1 MNVHEISGAV
11 TIHISW
17 YAILPLLSIFI
28 PILGSL
34 LILIFHKRE
43 KMRNAL
49 VVSTT
54 LLDFLTVI
62 LMYKP
67 VIEGIKKNGHLYR
80 YLEYRLPTLLDL
92 GINFKVDAVSL
103 LIGLVTSFI
112 WLLSCIYAT
121 SYMSAEHARTRY
133 FFFALLTLAANLGI
147 LFTKDFFS
155 LFLFFELM
163 AIFSFVLVVHEE
175 TKEAMEAGYLYLFMC
190 IIGGLALLAGI
201 VLMYIYTGTAE
212 IKPIYRLLEENMPTP
227 LRYLMAT
234 LMTIGFGT
242 KAGVFFLH
250 VWLPEAHPI
259 APTPAS
265 ALLSG
270 LIIKA
275 GAYGIL
281 RTVNTLFAPVEV
293 SSYLRKAAE
302 SGILTNLGY
311 WLIWLGVITMFF
323 GVVNALLSANCK
335 RMLAYHSISQMGY
348 IVLGLGCA
356 AFLGEEGA
364 MGLAGAIYHIVNHA
378 LFKSALFLSVGAVYF
393 RTRELDMYKLGGM
406 WRNMPFV
413 AVACFIAVMGIS
425 GVPLFNGFASKTIL
439 HHAIIEAYEH
449 TISHHPDLWLI
460 AAEVFFCLTAFGTF
474 CSNVKMWLFVFVW
487 RQPEKFKDTKP
498 APLSMQIALGALSAA
513 ILFIG
518 IKPNWLLE
526 KFIGPALTDF
536 GFNPSSH
543 AYHILYNA
551 HIEKG
556 IRSTIPL
563 LYDPKT
569 LSFLNLEVVHNL
581 LAGGLVI
588 LGGGMTF
595 ILGYRF
601 GWFHVE
607 PPEWISVKYWY
618 ILLAK
623 GFSIAISRPS
633 QVISQS
639 VDNFYYFIAR
649 EFLAIPFKLSHL
661 RRKIKNNLIPI
672 VFGLSEETQVSLWQ
686 LELANFLEKERRDSI
701 RRLMRHYHLEL
712 IRKGVPAKE
721 RGEKLQKEKR
731 EAYEEA
737 QKIVETEEQI
747 IKKSEEAMVMAGIA
761 RARRRESLLN
771 LCRLLSEIRKNGN
784 SKNSLKR
791 LKTVRQIIPQITAK
805 RRGLL
810 GKDIVISLAQEIKE
824 NIMAFVEEG
833 EFWEKLLDKAVQ
845 EIFQVEL
852 SYRRIEKGILEKTAG
867 WFRKMMRIAAE
878 ILTEER
884 VPWEVERYV
893 SQKEVA
899 EARAAIRRYTRDMSL
914 NLLVIILL
922 IMLIAILTLLPLSK

>member
-1 MNVHEISGAV
+1 MIGHEVAGPITINISPLAV
-11 TIHISW
+11 LPVA
-17 YAILPLLSIFI
+17 AIIIPLLGAFFVIF
-28 PILGSL
+28 LS
-34 LILIFHKRE
+34 KKE
-43 KMRNAL
+43 KLRNVVVVATTAL
-49 VVSTT
+49 T
-54 LLDFLTVI
+54 LLVI
-62 LMYKP
+62 VLMYKP
-67 VIEGIKKNGHLYR
+67 VIEGLHYHEHLYR
-80 YLEYRLPTLLDL
+80 YLEFNLSLFMDL
-92 GINFKVDAVSL
+92 GINFRVDAIGL
-103 LIGLVTSFI
+103 LIALVTAFV

-121 SYMSAEHARTRY
+121 SYMSVEHAQNR
-133 FFFALLTLAANLGI
+133 FFFFILLTLAANLGI
-147 LFTKDFFS
+147 LLTKDFFS

-163 AIFSFVLVVHEE
+163 AIFSYVLVVHEE

-190 IIGGLALLAGI
+190 IIAGLTLLGGI
-201 VLMYIYTGTAE
+201 VLMYIFTGTTE
-212 IKPIYRLLEENMPTP
+212 IAPLSHLLKEIPTS

-234 LMTIGFGT
+234 LMIIGFGI

-250 VWLPEAHPI
+250 IWLPEAHPI

-270 LIIKA
+270 LMIKA

-281 RTVNTLFAPVEV
+281 RTVNTLFAPIGEF
-293 SSYLRKAAE
+293 SSHFSE
-302 SGILTNLGY
+302 SGILANLGY

-335 RMLAYHSISQMGY
+335 RMLAYHSVSQMGY
-348 IVLGLGCA
+348 IILGLGCA
-356 AFLGEEGA
+356 AFLGKEGA
-364 MGLAGAIYHIVNHA
+364 MGLAGAVYHIINHA

-406 WRNMPFV
+406 WRNMPLV

-439 HHAIIEAYEH
+439 HHAIVEAYEH
-449 TISHHPDLWLI
+449 TLTHHPDIWLV

-487 RQPEKFKDTKP
+487 KQPEKFKHTKP
-498 APLSMQIALGALSAA
+498 APLSMQIALSALSAA

-518 IKPNWLLE
+518 LKPNWLLE
-526 KFIGPALTDF
+526 KFIGPALADF

-543 AYHILYNA
+543 AYHLLYNA

-556 IRSTIPL
+556 VKSTIPL

-569 LSFLNLEVVHNL
+569 LSLLNSTVIHNL

-601 GWFHVE
+601 GWFHVK

-623 GFSIAISRPS
+623 GFTVAISRPS
-633 QVISQS
+633 EAISRT
-639 VDNFYYFIAR
+639 VDDFYYLVAH

-661 RRKIKNNLIPI
+661 RRKIKNNLIPLI
-672 VFGLSEETQVSLWQ
+672 FGLSEEAQISLWQ
-686 LELANFLEKERRDSI
+686 EELVNFLEKERRDTL
-701 RRLMRHYHLEL
+701 RRFMRHYHIEL
-712 IRKGVPAKE
+712 LKQGVPADE
-721 RGEKLQKEKR
+721 RWKRLQKER
-731 EAYEEA
+731 EEAHEEA
-737 QKIVETEEQI
+737 QKIVEVEEKIIRETE
-747 IKKSEEAMVMAGIA
+747 KAMVRAGMA
-761 RARRRESLLN
+761 RARRRERLLD
-771 LCRLLSEIRKNGN
+771 LFKLLSEIRKNGDARYA
-784 SKNSLKR
+784 LQR
-791 LKTVRQIIPQITAK
+791 LNIVSQVVPEISAEKGRLV
-805 RRGLL
+805 
-810 GKDIVISLAQEIKE
+810 GKDVVIVFAQRIREKIEMFTKE
-824 NIMAFVEEG
+824 REL
-833 EFWEKLLDKAVQ
+833 WEKLLDRAIE
-845 EIFQVEL
+845 EISQAEI
-852 SYRRIEKGILEKTAG
+852 SYRRIEKGLLEKTAG
-867 WFRKMMRIAAE
+867 WLRKMMRIAAE

-899 EARAAIRRYTRDMSL
+899 EARTAIRRYTRDMSL

-922 IMLIAILTLLPLSK
+922 IVLTAILILLPAK